1 MARRPGSFPDA
12 DAATSA
18 LTSATKEWKAAKK
31 AERAARDRLATVVTD
46 ARAGEGAC
54 AASGRAVRTATTG
67 IRRFMAALVRS
78 ATPAGNMPR

>member
-46 ARAGEGAC
+46 AV
-54 AASGRAVRTATTG
+54 ASGVLNESKIAKITAIPRMT
-67 IRRFMAALVRS
+67 IRKML
-78 ATPAGNMPR
+78 GKE

>member
-46 ARAGEGAC
+46 AV
-54 AASGRAVRTATTG
+54 ASGVLNESKIAMITAIPRMT
-67 IRRFMAALVRS
+67 IRKML
-78 ATPAGNMPR
+78 GKE